1 MTTQSTAIE
10 HVDIIIAD
18 IQDHIDKKS
27 DFVGFI
33 LIALGIEYLGSFL
46 DEKPFTDFGQSE
58 IRFKNGLKFFKNSW
72 YKNNATWLFQTFRGP
87 LIHQYRIG
95 SGLLIT
101 SNCKN
106 QANLSLH
113 LEQFEGNLIFVLEQ
127 LFEDYKQAV
136 GKFKNEVVKAGNSF
150 NKEKLSQ
157 THQTII
163 QIPAAVLVD
172 INVSGMTQT
181 QLVTKPS
188 SGLEDLQINTINVSS
203 GK

>member
-33 LIALGIEYLGSFL
+33 LVALGIEYLGCFL

-58 IRFKNGLKFFKNSW
+58 IRFKNGLKFFKNPW
-72 YKNNATWLFQTFRGP
+72 YKNNSNWLFETFRGP

-95 SGLLIT
+95 PGLLIT

-113 LEQFEGNLIFVLEQ
+113 LQEFEGNRIFVLEQ

-136 GKFKNEVVKAGNSF
+136 TRFKNEVAKPGNAF
-150 NKEKLSQ
+150 NKEKLSL
-157 THQTII
+157 THQTIF
-163 QIPAAVLVD
+163 QIPRRAQLD
-172 INVSGMTQT
+172 INVSGITQT
-181 QLVTKPS
+181 QLFPKPTS
-188 SGLEDLQINTINVSS
+188 NIGNIQINTTNVSS
-203 GK
+203 G